1 MKNTRIVGNVTVKVT
16 MLPMS
21 PDRRAFILGGLIS
34 LFGKQAQAQSQSVPL
49 NWITPETGVMGVE
62 RVIYP
67 SARVGADV
75 AFHVV
80 KPPNYEAESGR
91 RFPTLYWLHGTGGN
105 RASLRPMA
113 AYFSAA
119 MARGD
124 LPPCLVVMPN
134 GQADSLWCDSLDG
147 SAPVETILMQEI
159 LPLVDTKFRTLAGR
173 RHRLLEGFSM
183 GGFGAGRL
191 GMRHHDQFGA
201 ISMLA
206 SGPLQA
212 TLTRDD
218 GPALNADLRILLL
231 QRLFGGD
238 QARFLRESPR
248 GMALV
253 YGDAVRAGTKMR
265 IAIGSDDFTRSANEE
280 FSRYLVSLN
289 IPHEFIIVPSV
300 GHDARKLIDQLG
312 FNFHREF
319 FGAA

>member
-1 MKNTRIVGNVTVKVT
+1 
-16 MLPMS
+16 
-21 PDRRAFILGGLIS
+21 
-34 LFGKQAQAQSQSVPL
+34 
-49 NWITPETGVMGVE
+49 VE

-67 SARVGADV
+67 SARVGTDV

-124 LPPCLVVMPN
+124 MPPCLVVMPN

-159 LPLVDTKFRTLAGR
+159 LPLVDTKFRTRADR

-191 GMRHHDQFGA
+191 GMRYHNQFGA

-218 GPALNADLRILLL
+218 GPAFNADLRILLL

-238 QARFLRESPR
+238 QARFFRESPR

-265 IAIGSDDFTRSANEE
+265 IAIGGDDFTRSANED

-289 IPHEFIIVPSV
+289 IPHDFTIVPSV

-312 FNFHREF
+312 FNFHRDF
-319 FGAA
+319 FGAV

>member
-1 MKNTRIVGNVTVKVT
+1 M
-16 MLPMS
+16 
-21 PDRRAFILGGLIS
+21 
-34 LFGKQAQAQSQSVPL
+34 
-49 NWITPETGVMGVE
+49 E

-80 KPPNYEAESGR
+80 KPLNYEAESGR

-119 MARGD
+119 MARED

-134 GQADSLWCDSLDG
+134 GQTDSLWCDSLDG

-159 LPLVDTKFRTLAGR
+159 LPLVDTKFRTRADR

-191 GMRHHDQFGA
+191 GMRYHDQFGA

-206 SGPLQA
+206 SGPLQT

-253 YGDAVRAGTKMR
+253 SGDAVRAGTKMR
-265 IAIGSDDFTRSANEE
+265 IAIGGDDFTRSANEE

-289 IPHEFIIVPSV
+289 IPHEFTIVPGV

>member
-1 MKNTRIVGNVTVKVT
+1 M
-16 MLPMS
+16 
-21 PDRRAFILGGLIS
+21 FGGLIS
-34 LFGKQAQAQSQSVPL
+34 LFGEQAQAQSQNVTL
-49 NWITPETGVMGVE
+49 DWITPETGVMGAE

-67 SARVGADV
+67 SAHVGADV

-80 KPPNYEAESGR
+80 KPPSYNVESGR

-105 RASLRPMA
+105 RSSLRPMA

-124 LPPCLVVMPN
+124 MPPCLVVMPN

-147 SAPVETILMQEI
+147 SAPVESILMQEI
-159 LPLVDTKFRTLAGR
+159 LPLVDTKFRTRADR
-173 RHRLLEGFSM
+173 CHRLLEGFSM

-191 GMRHHDQFGA
+191 GMRHHTHFGA

-212 TLTRDD
+212 TLTRDE
-218 GPALNADLRILLL
+218 GPAFNADLRALLL

-248 GMALV
+248 GMALI

-265 IAIGSDDFTRSANEE
+265 IAIGGDDFTRSANEE
-280 FSRYLVSLN
+280 FSRYLLSLN
-289 IPHEFIIVPSV
+289 IPHDFTIVPSV

-312 FNFHREF
+312 FNFHRDF
-319 FGAA
+319 FGAV

>member
-1 MKNTRIVGNVTVKVT
+1 MI
-16 MLPMS
+16 
-21 PDRRAFILGGLIS
+21 GGLIS
-34 LFGKQAQAQSQSVPL
+34 LFGRQAQAQSQSVTL
-49 NWITPETGVMGVE
+49 EWITPETGIMGVE

-67 SARVGADV
+67 SKRVGVDV

-80 KPPNYEAESGR
+80 KPPNYDVERGR

-124 LPPCLVVMPN
+124 MPPCLVVMPN

-159 LPLVDTKFRTLAGR
+159 LPLVDTKFRTRADR

-191 GMRHHDQFGA
+191 GMRHHNQFRA

-212 TLTRDD
+212 TLTRDE
-218 GPALNADLRILLL
+218 GPAFKADLRALLL

-248 GMALV
+248 GMALI

-265 IAIGSDDFTRSANEE
+265 IAIGGDDFTRSANED
-280 FSRYLVSLN
+280 FSRYLVTLN
-289 IPHEFIIVPSV
+289 IPHDFTIVPGV

-312 FNFHREF
+312 FAFHRDF
-319 FGAA
+319 FGAV

>member
-21 PDRRAFILGGLIS
+21 PDRRAFMLGGLIS
-34 LFGKQAQAQSQSVPL
+34 LFGMQARAQSQSVPL
-49 NWITPETGVMGVE
+49 DWITPETGVMGVE

-67 SARVGADV
+67 STRVGVDV

-80 KPPNYEAESGR
+80 KPPNYDVESGG

-105 RASLRPMA
+105 RVSLRPMA

-159 LPLVDTKFRTLAGR
+159 LPLVDTKFRTRVDR

-231 QRLFGGD
+231 QRLFDGD

-265 IAIGSDDFTRSANEE
+265 IAIGGDDFTRSANEE

-289 IPHEFIIVPSV
+289 IPHEFIMVPSV

>member
-1 MKNTRIVGNVTVKVT
+1 MENARILGNALVKIT
-16 MLPMS
+16 MLPLS
-21 PDRRAFILGGLIS
+21 PDRRALMFGGLIS
-34 LFGKQAQAQSQSVPL
+34 LFGRQAQAQSQNVTL
-49 NWITPETGVMGVE
+49 DWITPETGVIGVE

-80 KPPNYEAESGR
+80 KPPSYDVESGR

-147 SAPVETILMQEI
+147 SAPVESILMQEI
-159 LPLVDTKFRTLAGR
+159 LPLVDTKFRTRADR
-173 RHRLLEGFSM
+173 SDRLLEGFSM

-191 GMRHHDQFGA
+191 GMRYHNQFGA

-212 TLTRDD
+212 TLTRDE
-218 GPALNADLRILLL
+218 GPALNADLRTLLL

-248 GMALV
+248 GMALI
-253 YGDAVRAGTKMR
+253 YGDAVRATTKMR
-265 IAIGSDDFTRSANEE
+265 IAIGGDDFTRKANVD

-289 IPHEFIIVPSV
+289 IPHDFTIVPNV

-312 FNFHREF
+312 FNFHRDF

>member
-67 SARVGADV
+67 STRVGADV
-75 AFHVV
+75 AFHVI
-80 KPPNYEAESGR
+80 KPPSYDVEGGR
-91 RFPTLYWLHGTGGN
+91 RFPTFYWLHGTGGH
-105 RASLRPMA
+105 RVSLRPMA

-124 LPPCLVVMPN
+124 MPPCLVVMPN

-159 LPLVDTKFRTLAGR
+159 LPLVDTKFRTRADR

-191 GMRHHDQFGA
+191 GMRYHNQFGA

-212 TLTRDD
+212 TLTRDE
-218 GPALNADLRILLL
+218 GPAFNADLRILLL

-238 QARFLRESPR
+238 QARFFRESPR
-248 GMALV
+248 GMALIN
-253 YGDAVRAGTKMR
+253 GNAVRARTKMR
-265 IAIGSDDFTRSANEE
+265 IAIGGDDFTRSANED

-289 IPHEFIIVPSV
+289 IPHDFTIVPSV

-312 FNFHREF
+312 FNFHRDF
-319 FGAA
+319 FGAV

>member
-1 MKNTRIVGNVTVKVT
+1 MI
-16 MLPMS
+16 
-21 PDRRAFILGGLIS
+21 GGLIS
-34 LFGKQAQAQSQSVPL
+34 LFGRQAQAQSQSVTL
-49 NWITPETGVMGVE
+49 DWITPETGIMGVE

-67 SARVGADV
+67 SKRVGVDV

-80 KPPNYEAESGR
+80 KPPNYDVERGR

-124 LPPCLVVMPN
+124 MPPCFVVMPN

-159 LPLVDTKFRTLAGR
+159 LPLVDTKFRTRADR

-191 GMRHHDQFGA
+191 GMRHHNQFGA

-212 TLTRDD
+212 TLTRDE
-218 GPALNADLRILLL
+218 GPAFKADLRALLL

-248 GMALV
+248 GMALI

-265 IAIGSDDFTRSANEE
+265 IAIGGDDFTRSANED
-280 FSRYLVSLN
+280 FSRYLVTLN
-289 IPHEFIIVPSV
+289 IPHDFTIVPGV

-312 FNFHREF
+312 FAFHRDF
-319 FGAA
+319 FGAV

>member
-1 MKNTRIVGNVTVKVT
+1 MKPSSASVSSIRRTLLIGGVAGFFAPPA
-16 MLPMS
+16 MAQ
-21 PDRRAFILGGLIS
+21 DRGTI
-34 LFGKQAQAQSQSVPL
+34 L
-49 NWITPETGVMGVE
+49 NWVTPETGVMGVE

-147 SAPVETILMQEI
+147 SAPVEAILMQEI
-159 LPLVDTKFRTLAGR
+159 LPLVDTKFRTLADR

-191 GMRHHDQFGA
+191 GMRYHDQFGA

-212 TLTRDD
+212 TLTRND

-238 QARFLRESPR
+238 QTRFLRESPR

-265 IAIGSDDFTRSANEE
+265 IAIGGDDFTRSANEE

-289 IPHEFIIVPSV
+289 ILHEFIIVPSV

-312 FNFHREF
+312 FNFHRDF
-319 FGAA
+319 FGAV

>member
-67 SARVGADV
+67 STRLGADV
-75 AFHVV
+75 AFHVI
-80 KPPNYEAESGR
+80 KPPSYDVEGGR
-91 RFPTLYWLHGTGGN
+91 RFPTFYWLHGTGGH
-105 RASLRPMA
+105 RVSLRPMA

-134 GQADSLWCDSLDG
+134 GQADSLWCNSLDG

-159 LPLVDTKFRTLAGR
+159 LPLVDTKFRTRADR

-191 GMRHHDQFGA
+191 GMRYHNQFGA

-212 TLTRDD
+212 KLTRDE
-218 GPALNADLRILLL
+218 GPALNADLRTLLL

-238 QARFLRESPR
+238 QARFFRESPR
-248 GMALV
+248 GMALI
-253 YGDAVRAGTKMR
+253 YSNAVRAGTKMR
-265 IAIGSDDFTRSANEE
+265 IAIGSDDFTRSANED

-289 IPHEFIIVPSV
+289 IPHDFTIVPSV

-312 FNFHREF
+312 FNFHRDF
-319 FGAA
+319 FGAV

>member
-1 MKNTRIVGNVTVKVT
+1 MKPSGASVSSIRRTLLIGGVAGFFAPPA
-16 MLPMS
+16 MAQ
-21 PDRRAFILGGLIS
+21 DRGAIM
-34 LFGKQAQAQSQSVPL
+34 
-49 NWITPETGVMGVE
+49 NWVTPETGVMGVE

-67 SARVGADV
+67 SARLGADV

-147 SAPVETILMQEI
+147 SSPVETILMQEI

-191 GMRHHDQFGA
+191 GMRYHDQFGA

-206 SGPLQA
+206 SGPLQT

-231 QRLFGGD
+231 QRLFSGD

-265 IAIGSDDFTRSANEE
+265 IAIGGDDFTRSANEE

-289 IPHEFIIVPSV
+289 IPHEFTIVPSV
-300 GHDARKLIDQLG
+300 GHDARKLIERLG

>member
-1 MKNTRIVGNVTVKVT
+1 MI
-16 MLPMS
+16 
-21 PDRRAFILGGLIS
+21 GGLVG
-34 LFGKQAQAQSQSVPL
+34 FFAQPAVAQDRGTIL
-49 NWITPETGVMGVE
+49 NWITPETGVIGVE

-80 KPPNYEAESGR
+80 RPPSYDVETGR
-91 RFPTLYWLHGTGGN
+91 RFPTHYWLHGTGGN

-124 LPPCLVVMPN
+124 MPPCLVVMPN
-134 GQADSLWCDSLDG
+134 GQADSLWCNSLDG
-147 SAPVETILMQEI
+147 SAPVESILMQEI
-159 LPLVDTKFRTLAGR
+159 LPLVDTKFRTRADR

-191 GMRHHDQFGA
+191 GMRYHNQFGA

-206 SGPLQA
+206 AGPLQGA
-212 TLTRDD
+212 LTVED
-218 GPALNADLRILLL
+218 GPAVNADLRALLL
-231 QRLFGGD
+231 KRLFGGD

-248 GMALV
+248 GMALI

-265 IAIGSDDFTRSANEE
+265 IAIGDDDFTLPANED
-280 FSRYLVSLN
+280 FSRYLQSLN
-289 IPHEFIIVPSV
+289 IPHNFTVVPGV
-300 GHDARKLIDQLG
+300 GHDARALLDKLG
-312 FNFHREF
+312 FGFHRAF
-319 FGAA
+319 FDAS